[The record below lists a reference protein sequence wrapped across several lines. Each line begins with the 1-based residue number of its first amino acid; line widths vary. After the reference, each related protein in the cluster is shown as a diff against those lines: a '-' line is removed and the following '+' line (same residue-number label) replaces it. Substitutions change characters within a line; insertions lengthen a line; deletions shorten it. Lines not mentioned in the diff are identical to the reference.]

1 MRSFAVIAL
10 AAASVVAVSAAELP
24 RPATTLQWKT
34 ADGQTVDL
42 SKYKGKNVLIEI
54 LSTTCPHCQETA
66 GMLSRILGDF
76 PAKDLQ
82 VLGVA
87 INDDANVA
95 DFTQRFNVKF
105 PVGKGNRDQAFGF
118 LQQSVMRSFYFPGL
132 VFIDPSGNIQ
142 AQYNGTDGFI
152 QNGQEANI
160 RAQLK
165 KMVSATS
172 SARPSNPTSKT
183 RSRKAS

>member
-10 AAASVVAVSAAELP
+10 SAAFVVAAVAAELP

-34 ADGQTVDL
+34 ADGQTADL

-66 GMLSRILGDF
+66 GMLSRIMADF

-105 PVGKGNRDQAFGF
+105 PVGKGNRDQAFAF

-132 VFIDPSGNIQ
+132 VFIDPNGNIQ
-142 AQYNGTDGFI
+142 AQYNGTDAFI

-172 SARPSNPTSKT
+172 SSRPSSTTSKT

>member
-1 MRSFAVIAL
+1 MRSIAVTAL
-10 AAASVVAVSAAELP
+10 ALASLASVCTGEVP

-34 ADGQTVDL
+34 PDGQTVDI
-42 SKYKGKNVLIEI
+42 SKYKGKNVLVEI

-66 GMLSRILGDF
+66 KMLSRIMADF

-82 VLGVA
+82 VVGVA
-87 INDDANVA
+87 INDDANVP
-95 DFTQRFNVKF
+95 DFIQRFDVKF

-132 VFIDPSGNIQ
+132 VFIDPSGTIQ
-142 AQYNGTDGFI
+142 AQYNGVDAFI

-165 KMVSATS
+165 KMVSAPSTS
-172 SARPSNPTSKT
+172 RPSNTSSKT

>member
-1 MRSFAVIAL
+1 MRSFAAIAL
-10 AAASVVAVSAAELP
+10 AVASVAAVSAAELP

-42 SKYKGKNVLIEI
+42 SKYKGKNVLLEI

-66 GMLSRILGDF
+66 GMLSRIMADF
-76 PAKDLQ
+76 PTKDLQ

-118 LQQSVMRSFYFPGL
+118 L
-132 VFIDPSGNIQ
+132 
-142 AQYNGTDGFI
+142 
-152 QNGQEANI
+152 
-160 RAQLK
+160 
-165 KMVSATS
+165 
-172 SARPSNPTSKT
+172 
-183 RSRKAS
+183 